1 MDQMEIRA
9 RAMHQ
14 MLCGISAKTAIK
26 SDSLNYQEWKD
37 GNNEIE
43 EEEIKPKQVR
53 K

>member
-1 MDQMEIRA
+1 
-9 RAMHQ
+9 
-14 MLCGISAKTAIK
+14 MLCGIGAKTAIK
-26 SDSLNYQEWKD
+26 SDSLNCQAWKD